1 MSFSKTSSVITSY
14 YVIHQVN
21 KNGGLDKVGCTSY
34 IMSIHRSSA
43 SFSVASSWMYLLYY
57 EDIHPKEL
65 MQIPLRRWMYLLYYE
80 DIHLLAVYDSR
91 RNCWMYLLYYEDI
104 HLLLMLYFIFDVGCT
119 SYIMRIYTTL
129 RVNVYRSLF

>member
-21 KNGGLDKVGCTSY
+21 KNGGLGKVGCTSC
-34 IMSIHRSSA
+34 IMRIYTA
-43 SFSVASSWMYLLYY
+43 AVPVLA
-57 EDIHPKEL
+57 
-65 MQIPLRRWMYLLYYE
+65 LRQ
-80 DIHLLAVYDSR
+80 
-91 RNCWMYLLYYEDI
+91 
-104 HLLLMLYFIFDVGCT
+104 VGCT